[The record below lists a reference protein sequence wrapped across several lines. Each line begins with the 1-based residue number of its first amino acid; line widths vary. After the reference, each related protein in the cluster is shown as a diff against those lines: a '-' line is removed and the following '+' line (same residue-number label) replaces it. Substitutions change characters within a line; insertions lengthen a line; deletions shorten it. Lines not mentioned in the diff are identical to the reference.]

1 MDYNQTPSSSKKV
14 NPLDLILIVAG
25 ILVVVL
31 LLILGYFGI
40 KYFRSQTTLTNNPVN
55 QNINFPGTVPVA
67 PATASAQPKVPPVT
81 PMTPV
86 AVSTTTSGGILMY
99 GQISNIFL
107 GSVTISKIPLATA
120 SSVLK
125 LSATFEP
132 NQVRYSTGSASL
144 SVPQSFF
151 KGDIKTG
158 DYANVYG
165 DANSVTQ
172 IDILE

>member
-1 MDYNQTPSSSKKV
+1 MDYNQTPSTDKKI
-14 NPLDLILIVAG
+14 NLLDLILIVAG

-31 LLILGYFGI
+31 LLVLGYFGI
-40 KYFRSQTTLTNNPVN
+40 KYLKPQTALQNNPTN
-55 QNINFPGTVPVA
+55 QTANVPGTVPVA
-67 PATASAQPKVPPVT
+67 TPTASAQPKVPPVT
-81 PMTPV
+81 PMAPV